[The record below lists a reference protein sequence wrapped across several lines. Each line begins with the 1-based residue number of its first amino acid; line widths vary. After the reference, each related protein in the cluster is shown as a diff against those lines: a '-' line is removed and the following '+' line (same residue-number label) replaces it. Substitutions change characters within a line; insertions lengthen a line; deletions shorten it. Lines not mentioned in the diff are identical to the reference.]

1 MGFITAQA
9 TKLLELFFNND
20 DYSNI
25 GDATGLQGST
35 AAGSFYVALF
45 TADPTAAGSTAN
57 EADYTGYARVA
68 AARTS
73 GGWTV
78 SSTNVSNTAAVTFG
92 ECTAGSNTITHF
104 ALMTAASGGDMEIR
118 GALSSSLAVSTSSN
132 QIPEFAAGDL
142 DVDVTTTIS

>member
-9 TKLLELFFNND
+9 TDLLELLFTNVAFE
-20 DYSNI
+20 NI
-25 GDATGLQGST
+25 GDSSGLQPSG

-45 TADPTAAGSTAN
+45 TADPTATGSTSN

-68 AARTS
+68 VARS
-73 GGWTV
+73 AGGWTV

-92 ECTAGSNTITHF
+92 ECTAGSNTLTHF
-104 ALMTAASGGDMEIR
+104 AIMTAVSGGDMVIR
-118 GALSSSLAVSTSSN
+118 GALSASLAVSTSSN

-142 DVDVTTTIS
+142 DVDVTTTIT

>member
-1 MGFITAQA
+1 MGFTTTTA
-9 TKLLELFFNND
+9 TKVLELYFQND
-20 DYSNI
+20 AHENI
-25 GDATGLQGST
+25 GDSSGLQPSST
-35 AAGSFYVALF
+35 AGSLYVALF
-45 TADPTAAGSTAN
+45 TADPTASGSVTN

-68 AARTS
+68 VARSS

-104 ALMTAASGGDMEIR
+104 ALMTAASGGTMVIR
-118 GALSSSLAVSTSSN
+118 GALSSSLAVSTSNN